1 MHIVQVEIDNFKSF
15 SRKTKIPFYEGYT
28 VISGPNGSGKS
39 NIIDAILF
47 VLSLSSSRSLRADKM
62 TDFIN
67 LTSGKN
73 TAEVSVEFSDGTKIR
88 RRIKQTP
95 TQTYSYYYLNE
106 KTSSQ
111 SEILDYLAKNGI
123 RPHGY
128 NVVMQGDINSI
139 MTMSDRDRRGIIDS
153 IAGVAE
159 FDVKKDQALTELDQ
173 VRAKIER
180 EELLL
185 EEYSRQLTNLSSA
198 REDAVKYKKLND
210 ELTYLNAAKQ
220 SVTIHEKEHEI
231 ATISETRLEQER
243 QRGVIEESIRLEENE
258 RDARTEEANEIAQ
271 KISAM
276 QGPEYLKIITGQ
288 EQQKANIRLAE
299 DRIRRARKDKENA
312 LGKITPLFQEIQRSQ
327 NSYKDK
333 DMEVKKLQIDRANLA
348 MEVES
353 QKKIFTQVQETLEKR
368 GEDKKGAT
376 AELTELMRNLD
387 QKNDE
392 RRVVVLR
399 RDSIIEQSRIR
410 LSQLEK
416 YREDQEGF
424 AEERTSTQAEISRL
438 EEEIGDAR
446 QEKSVISKQVAEA
459 ERQTLHTRKQLEAL
473 RSEIQRLTNRQM
485 QLEANQRAAG
495 GSDRSIEAVSEFD
508 GVFGPI
514 SKLGKVLKAEHTV
527 ALNIAAGGRLKN
539 IVVSDDQVAADCIEH
554 LREERLGRL
563 TFLPLNKMKPQ
574 PPLPPLAGNGVI
586 DYAINL
592 IDFEPE
598 YRDAFNLV
606 FGQTVVVENLDAGRR
621 LMGKYR
627 MVTLQGDLLE
637 RGGAMTGGSIDKNI
651 RGFGVSVGSES
662 SELVVK
668 IAELKEEETALESAE
683 KRYKSVSDGLREQL
697 NTQGSKIT
705 NLELT
710 IQNCNRI
717 LDKIAEDEQKG
728 AILVEETERDAKENS
743 DKIAALEVEI
753 EEISAVI
760 DGLNK
765 RTAELKE
772 ILNEEEFNLLTERYT
787 RAQKEYNDAQRRLEQ
802 KTTNLNDVLLERN
815 YFKKNIEQKT
825 ADKAELDAKISEYDA
840 EISHCNED
848 IDKANESIAAFA
860 EELKKFTGEIE
871 ELNQEQIRIRSI
883 ADEAT
888 LRITKLQGDIERCNV
903 QIAALIEHSE
913 KLATEI
919 AELKGNIEEAVE
931 CDLSMNEI
939 LDGIVAAERGIKRLG
954 NVNMK
959 AIEEFDELERKT
971 NEKMERKN
979 VLSHERE
986 TILEKIEGF
995 RQMKFEVF
1003 MKAYNAINEN
1013 FQRIYAHL
1021 NDGSG
1026 QLVLDNYEDP
1036 FLGGMTFEVSPR
1048 GKEVHRLNMMSGG
1061 EKSLTTLSF
1070 IFAIQQYM
1078 PAPFYAL
1085 DEVDSALDGLNV
1097 ERLANMVR
1105 DICLNTQIVIV
1116 SHRKPMIE
1124 TADRMMG
1131 VTTRPTDKSTL
1142 VTGIITKT
1150 DSAAGAKR
1158 KSESAETE
1166 K

>member
-73 TAEVSVEFSDGTKIR
+73 TAEVSIEFSDGTKIR

-111 SEILDYLAKNGI
+111 SEILEYLAKNGI

-128 NVVMQGDINSI
+128 NVVMQGDINNI

-159 FDVKKDQALTELDQ
+159 FDAKKDQALTELDQ

-185 EEYSRQLTNLSSA
+185 EEYSRRLSDLSSA
-198 REDAVKYKKLND
+198 REDAVKYKKLNED
-210 ELTYLNAAKQ
+210 LNYLQAAKQ

-231 ATISETRLEQER
+231 ATISETRHDQER
-243 QRGVIEESIRLEENE
+243 KLNQIEESIRLEENE
-258 RDARTEEANEIAQ
+258 RDARTEEANDIAQ
-271 KISAM
+271 KIAAM
-276 QGPEYLKIITGQ
+276 QGPEYLKIISGQ
-288 EQQKANIRLAE
+288 EEQKGNIRVAE

-312 LGKITPLFQEIQRSQ
+312 LGKIGPLFQELQRSQ
-327 NSYKDK
+327 NSFNDK
-333 DMEVKKLQIDRANLA
+333 DSEAKKLQIDRANLA

-353 QKKIFTQVQETLEKR
+353 QKKILTQVQNTLTKR

-376 AELTELMRNLD
+376 AELTGLMQTLD
-387 QKNDE
+387 QKNEE
-392 RRVVVLR
+392 RREVVLQ
-399 RDSIIEQSRIR
+399 RDRIIEQSRIR
-410 LSQLEK
+410 LSQLQK
-416 YREDQEGF
+416 YRDEQAGF
-424 AEERTSTQAEISRL
+424 AEERAATQSEISRL
-438 EEEIGDAR
+438 EDEIGDAR

-459 ERQTLHTRKQLEAL
+459 ERQTLHTRKQLESL
-473 RSEIQRLTNRQM
+473 RLEIQRLINRQM

-495 GSDRSIEAVSEFD
+495 GSDRSIDAVSEFD

-539 IVVSDDQVAADCIEH
+539 IVVSNDQVASDCIEH

-574 PPLPPLAGNGVI
+574 SPLPPLAGNGVI

-668 IAELKEEETALESAE
+668 IAELKEEEAALVSAE
-683 KRYKSVSDGLREQL
+683 KRYTSVSDGLRGEL
-697 NTQGSKIT
+697 TTQGSKIT

-710 IQNCNRI
+710 LQNCNRT
-717 LDKIAEDEQKG
+717 LDKISEDEQNG
-728 AILVEETERDAKENS
+728 AKLVEETERDAKETS
-743 DKIAALEVEI
+743 DKIASLEVTI
-753 EEISAVI
+753 EEISEVI

-772 ILNEEEFNLLTERYT
+772 LLNEEEFNLLTERYT
-787 RAQKEYNDAQRRLEQ
+787 RAQKEYADSLRRLEQ
-802 KTTNLNDVLLERN
+802 KSGNLNETILERN
-815 YFKKNIEQKT
+815 YHKKNIEQRT
-825 ADKAELDAKISEYDA
+825 AEKAELDAKIVELDA

-848 IDKANESIAAFA
+848 IEKANAVIL
-860 EELKKFTGEIE
+860 ELADELQKFNGEIE
-871 ELNQEQIRIRSI
+871 ELNNEQIRIRQL

-888 LRITKLQGDIERCNV
+888 DRIRKFQGEAERCNV
-903 QIAALIEHSE
+903 QIGALIERSE
-913 KLATEI
+913 KLASEI
-919 AELKGNIEEAVE
+919 AELKGNIEEDIE
-931 CDLSMNEI
+931 CDLSMDEI
-939 LDGIVAAERGIKRLG
+939 LDGIITAERGIKRLG

-959 AIEEFDELERKT
+959 AIEEFDELQRRTE
-971 NEKMERKN
+971 EKIERKN
-979 VLSHERE
+979 ILSRERE
-986 TILEKIEGF
+986 TILEKIESF
-995 RQMKFEVF
+995 RQMKFDVF
-1003 MKAYNAINEN
+1003 MNAYNAINDN
-1013 FQRIYAHL
+1013 FQRIYAQL
-1021 NDGSG
+1021 NEGSG
-1026 QLVLDNYEDP
+1026 HLVLDNYEDP

-1097 ERLANMVR
+1097 ERLAKMVR
-1105 DICLNTQIVIV
+1105 DICLDTQFVIV

-1142 VTGIITKT
+1142 VTGIITKI
-1150 DSAAGAKR
+1150 DSSMGTKKR
-1158 KSESAETE
+1158 LDSVETE
-1166 K
+1166 N